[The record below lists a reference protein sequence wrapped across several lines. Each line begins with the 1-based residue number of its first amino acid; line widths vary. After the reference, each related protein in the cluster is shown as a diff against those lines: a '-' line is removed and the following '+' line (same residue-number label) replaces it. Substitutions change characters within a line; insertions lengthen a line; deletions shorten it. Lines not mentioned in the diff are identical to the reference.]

1 MSEFV
6 VYGIPGSPYVRSA
19 LLGLHE
25 KETPPYRLAVL
36 PHGIGATHSEEHLR
50 RHPFSRIPVLDHG
63 DFRLYETQAILRY
76 LDVVLPG
83 PSLQPRESRAIARM
97 NQIVGIVDWY
107 IFPYVS
113 VGITAE
119 RFMSQQFWSR
129 GPDEKNIAKALP
141 QARICIQELERLKG
155 AAEFLAGDSLSIAD
169 LMVAPQ
175 LLFFRGTP
183 EGNELM
189 SGTSLDEWLTRMR
202 ARPSLQSTETARLRQ
217 AA

>member
-6 VYGIPGSPYVRSA
+6 VYGIPGSPYMRSA

-25 KETPPYRLAVL
+25 KETPYRLTVL
-36 PHGIGATHSEEHLR
+36 SEGIRASHSEEHLR
-50 RHPFSRIPVLDHG
+50 RHPFGRIPVLDHG

-76 LDVVLPG
+76 LDVVLMG
-83 PSLQPRESRAIARM
+83 PSLQPQDARAAARM
-97 NQIVGIVDWY
+97 NQIIGIVDWY
-107 IFPYVS
+107 VFPYVS

-119 RFMSQQFWSR
+119 RFMSQQFWNR
-129 GPDEKNIAKALP
+129 GPDEEKIAKALP
-141 QARICIQELERLKG
+141 QARVCIRELERLKG

-169 LMVAPQ
+169 LMAAPH

-183 EGNELM
+183 EGEALM

-202 ARPSLQSTETARLRQ
+202 ARPSLQATELERLRQ

>member
-6 VYGIPGSPYVRSA
+6 VYGVPGSPYLRSA

-25 KETPPYRLAVL
+25 KQTPYGLVPLTA
-36 PHGIGATHSEEHLR
+36 GIGATRSPEHLQ
-50 RHPFSRIPVLDHG
+50 RHPFGRIPVLDHG

-76 LDVVLPG
+76 LDAVLPG
-83 PSLQPRESRAIARM
+83 PTLQPRDPRAAARM

-107 IFPYVS
+107 VFPYIS

-119 RFMSQQFWSR
+119 RFMSQMFWNRAPS
-129 GPDEKNIAKALP
+129 EENIAKALP
-141 QARICIQELERLKG
+141 GARVCIQELHRLKG
-155 AAEFLAGDSLSIAD
+155 SAEFLAGDTLSIAD

-175 LLFFRGTP
+175 LAFFRATP
-183 EGNELM
+183 EAEELLA
-189 SGTSLDEWLTRMR
+189 GTTLDGWLDRIR
-202 ARPSLQSTETARLRQ
+202 SRGSFQATEAERLKQ

>member
-6 VYGIPGSPYVRSA
+6 VYGIPGSPYTRSA

-25 KETPPYRLAVL
+25 KQTPYRLEVL
-36 PHGIGATHSEEHLR
+36 PQGVRATHSEEHLQ
-50 RHPFSRIPVLDHG
+50 RHPFGRIPVLDHR

-76 LDVVLPG
+76 LDAVLPG
-83 PSLQPRESRAIARM
+83 PSLQPNDSRAAARM

-107 IFPYVS
+107 VFPYVS

-119 RFMSQQFWSR
+119 RFMSQVFWNRPPS
-129 GPDEKNIAKALP
+129 EENIAKALP
-141 QARICIQELERLKG
+141 QARVCVRELERLKG
-155 AAEFLAGDSLSIAD
+155 LAEFLAGDSLSIAD
-169 LMVAPQ
+169 LMVAPH

-183 EGNELM
+183 EGEQLL
-189 SGTSLDEWLTRMR
+189 SGTLLEDWLTRIR
-202 ARPSLQSTETARLRQ
+202 ARPSFQATEAERLKQ